1 MHVWIVEQFDRKQ
14 MCKYI
19 SIQDLKR
26 KFEHT
31 AQPIRLQTCL
41 SPYPRNLHCLPLL
54 CLLFH
59 LANL

>member
-1 MHVWIVEQFDRKQ
+1 
-14 MCKYI
+14 MCGSWSSLIGNKCVNI
-19 SIQDLKR
+19 LVFKDLKR

-31 AQPIRLQTCL
+31 AQPIRPQTCL